1 MRPLYRLEMKASDT
15 GSKSYYLI
23 KDFRVKSTKGRVTKY
38 IGTEE
43 PSSQRVEELSA
54 IHSSE
59 IELKVVEKKAE
70 ISSKFYTT
78 DILPEDIARDLIKVL
93 ERVKYLVLAF
103 KGIMTAKEI
112 VMYEEGL
119 EIDYVHGTTS
129 IEGNTISRRETGTL
143 LRDGILPEN
152 KTLREINEV
161 QNFRNV
167 ARYRNR
173 YRGKADATFIKK
185 LHALTMNNI
194 DLDGAGAF
202 RRIDDIGIGGRD
214 FMLTP
219 WPMIEDELNEA
230 IDDYY
235 TRVEAGHHPFI
246 EAVRFHHTFER
257 IHPFTD
263 GNGRVGR
270 EILNYMLMRYDYP
283 RLLFVKERAQYLK
296 ALAQGDDGD
305 HGEMVLTMAGLMIEQ
320 RSDVAERNMRNL
332 SEIAKRTGQTRLID
346 FEP

>member
-1 MRPLYRLEMKASDT
+1 MKPLYRLEMKASDN
-15 GSKSYYLI
+15 GGKNYYLI
-23 KDFRVKSTKGRVTKY
+23 KDLRVKGTKGRVTKY

-43 PSSQRVEELSA
+43 PSPQKIEELSA
-54 IHSSE
+54 LHSSD
-59 IELKVVEKKAE
+59 IELRVVEKKAE
-70 ISSKFYTT
+70 ISAKLYTT
-78 DILPEDIARDLIKVL
+78 DVLPEDNARDLIKLL

-103 KGIMTAKEI
+103 KRIMTTKEI
-112 VMYEEGL
+112 EMYEEGL

-129 IEGNTISRRETGTL
+129 IEGNTMSRRETGAL
-143 LRDGILPEN
+143 LRDGIPPEN

-167 ARYRNR
+167 SKYRNK
-173 YRGKADATFIKK
+173 YKGNVDAAFIKK
-185 LHALTMNNI
+185 LHAMIMNNI
-194 DLDGAGAF
+194 DLDGAGIF
-202 RRIDDIGIGGRD
+202 RWIDNIGIGGRD

-270 EILNYMLMRYDYP
+270 EVLNYMLMEHDYP
-283 RLLFVKERAQYLK
+283 RLLFVNDGALYLK
-296 ALAQGDDGD
+296 ALAEGDDGD
-305 HGEMVLTMAGLMIEQ
+305 RMTLTMADLMIEQ
-320 RSDVAERNMRNL
+320 RSDVAERNMKNL
-332 SEIAKRTGQTRLID
+332 SEIVKRKG
-346 FEP
+346 

>member
-1 MRPLYRLEMKASDT
+1 MRPFYRLEMKTSDT

-23 KDFRVKSTKGRVTKY
+23 KDFRVKGTKGRVTKY

-43 PSSQRVEELSA
+43 PNSQRIEELSA
-54 IHSSE
+54 LHSSD

-70 ISSKFYTT
+70 ISAKSYTT
-78 DILPEDIARDLIKVL
+78 DILPEENARDLIKIL
-93 ERVKYLVLAF
+93 ERVKYIVLAF
-103 KGIMTAKEI
+103 KGIMTTKEI
-112 VMYEEGL
+112 EMYEEGL

-129 IEGNTISRRETGTL
+129 IEGNTMSRRETGTL
-143 LRDGILPEN
+143 IRDGVPPEN

-167 ARYRNR
+167 SKYRNKYKGR
-173 YRGKADATFIKK
+173 ADVTFIKK
-185 LHALTMNNI
+185 LHAMIMNNI
-194 DLDGAGAF
+194 DLDGAGIF
-202 RRIDDIGIGGRD
+202 RRIDNIGIGGRD

-235 TRVEAGHHPFI
+235 ARVEVGHHPFI

-270 EILNYMLMRYDYP
+270 EVLNYMLMRHDYP
-283 RLLFVKERAQYLK
+283 RLLFVKGRALYLK
-296 ALAQGDDGD
+296 ALAEGDDGD
-305 HGEMVLTMAGLMIEQ
+305 HGGMTLTMADLMIEQ
-320 RSDVAERNMRNL
+320 RSDVAERNMKKL
-332 SEIAKRTGQTRLID
+332 SEIVKRKGQTRLID

>member
-1 MRPLYRLEMKASDT
+1 MRPRYRLEIKASDT

-23 KDFRVKSTKGRVTKY
+23 KDFRVKGAKGRVTKY
-38 IGTEE
+38 IGSEE
-43 PSSQRVEELSA
+43 PSPQEIDKLSA
-54 IHSSE
+54 LHSSE

-70 ISSKFYTT
+70 ISSKLYTT
-78 DILPEDIARDLIKVL
+78 DVLPEDIARDLIKTI
-93 ERVKYLVLAF
+93 ERVKHLVQAF
-103 KGIMTAKEI
+103 KDIMTAKE
-112 VMYEEGL
+112 VEMYEEGL

-129 IEGNTISRRETGTL
+129 IEGNTLSRREARTL
-143 LRDGILPEN
+143 LHEGILPED

-167 ARYRNR
+167 AKYRNR
-173 YRGKADATFIKK
+173 YKGKVDIAFIRK
-185 LHALTMNNI
+185 LHSLIMNNI

-202 RRIDDIGIGGRD
+202 RRIDDIGMGGRD

-283 RLLFVKERAQYLK
+283 RLLFVKDRAQYLK